1 MQNVYEKLISCYES
15 IQEKIPFTPKVAL
28 VLGSGLGDYAEEIR
42 VEAELD
48 YHEIDGFPVST
59 VPGHAG
65 KFIFKNLCCCSY
77 TSYNLLKISWASS
90 CFPISRNTSFI
101 RK

>member
-15 IQEKIPFTPKVAL
+15 IREKIPFTPRVAL
-28 VLGSGLGDYAEEIR
+28 VLGSGLGDYAEKIR

-59 VPGHAG
+59 VPGQQE
-65 KFIFKNLCCCSY
+65 NLFLDGSDQFRWC
-77 TSYNLLKISWASS
+77 A
-90 CFPISRNTSFI
+90 
-101 RK
+101 

>member
-48 YHEIDGFPVST
+48 YHEIDGFPVS
-59 VPGHAG
+59 
-65 KFIFKNLCCCSY
+65 IW
-77 TSYNLLKISWASS
+77 ISLYGILSACGFW
-90 CFPISRNTSFI
+90 I
-101 RK
+101 

>member
-1 MQNVYEKLISCYES
+1 MNKIAGKEDIMQNVYEKLISCYES
-15 IQEKIPFTPKVAL
+15 ILEKIPFTPRVAL

-65 KFIFKNLCCCSY
+65 NLFLDGSDQFRWC
-77 TSYNLLKISWASS
+77 A
-90 CFPISRNTSFI
+90 
-101 RK
+101 

>member
-59 VPGHAG
+59 DMQE
-65 KFIFKNLCCCSY
+65 NLFLDGSDPFRWC
-77 TSYNLLKISWASS
+77 A
-90 CFPISRNTSFI
+90 
-101 RK
+101 

>member
-65 KFIFKNLCCCSY
+65 KFVHEGKSPFL
-77 TSYNLLKISWASS
+77 
-90 CFPISRNTSFI
+90 
-101 RK
+101 

>member
-15 IQEKIPFTPKVAL
+15 IQEKISFTPRVAL
-28 VLGSGLGDYAEEIR
+28 VLGSGLGDYAEKIR

-65 KFIFKNLCCCSY
+65 KFFLVFVLTITIEGIKLY
-77 TSYNLLKISWASS
+77 KVG
-90 CFPISRNTSFI
+90 
-101 RK
+101 